1 MKDRRKPKIIRS
13 CNNCGKTYKTS
24 FSLSKFCSKVCQS
37 KSNNA
42 RYNKNQTV
50 ISATT
55 SRSTVGAISELRVCY
70 DLMRRGF
77 DVFRAMSPNSYA
89 DVIAIKNNIIYQLEV
104 RTGRYLVG
112 GTLYWPT
119 NKLANKSLV
128 VYTFR
133 DDKIHYITNPEL
145 SNEQIPDIS

>member
-1 MKDRRKPKIIRS
+1 MKRPGKPKRDATCDLCKKKYVTI
-13 CNNCGKTYKTS
+13 Y
-24 FSLSKFCSKVCQS
+24 SKSRFCSKVCRN
-37 KSNNA
+37 KSHNNK
-42 RYNKNQTV
+42 YNENQTV
-50 ISATT
+50 TSEDV

-77 DVFRAMSPNSYA
+77 DVFRAMSPNSHA

-112 GTLYWPT
+112 GHLFWPT
-119 NKLANKSLV
+119 NRLGDKSLV

-145 SNEQIPDIS
+145 AND